1 MELIDLYTA
10 IVESAGW
17 DVTSSGRITAFKGP
31 VEIAGKQLV
40 LPTNDVLRNPDWEN
54 TIGFHPM
61 SENVMRGESAVLFEL
76 RQQMQF
82 QLNFVAATIIQTLGE
97 IAADETQHKGLTIK
111 QKEFL
116 KLVPDFDAKTV
127 KSLDS
132 LLDKC
137 NPNEPEKI
145 IGLFVKRGGEIE
157 KVADD
162 GKVSKQQYK
171 RLAVIHSPMRME
183 DQNKD
188 RTVFGVKFRKVDYKP
203 FFKMFDFILPEINQ
217 GAYTYG
223 SNSMVAPSF
232 HALLHGYIA
241 MAKRLNVVLRKF
253 QKVWGE
259 DFEDLLLDVSFEEDV
274 KDLDK
279 FKGIVPNLRG
289 NEGSTKPDEV
299 ETLEET
305 PTTAAPA
312 AGARKPD
319 WSAKQEQRLEEG
331 RKMTLQEKI
340 AGAAQPVNTGFKTK
354 NNSGQGGFAPQ
365 AAPAP
370 EGKKRFQDLVGG
382 QQQQQPSRA
391 PTSYGQPQQQQ
402 NTWGQPQ
409 QQNTMNSS
417 WGQPQN
423 NSFGQPQGR
432 AATPY
437 GQPQN
442 GFNRS
447 GW

>member
-17 DVTSSGRITAFKGP
+17 NVTSSGRITAFKGP

-157 KVADD
+157 SVADD
-162 GKVSKQQYK
+162 GKVTKQQYK
-171 RLAVIHSPMRME
+171 RLAVIHSPLRME

-203 FFKMFDFILPEINQ
+203 FFKLFDFILPEINQ
-217 GAYTYG
+217 AAYTYG

-232 HALLHGYIA
+232 HALLHGYIS

-299 ETLEET
+299 ETLEE
-305 PTTAAPA
+305 APKQA
-312 AGARKPD
+312 SASGARKPD
-319 WSAKQEQRLEEG
+319 WSGKQEQLLEEG
-331 RKMTLQEKI
+331 RKMTLQEKL
-340 AGAAQPVNTGFKTK
+340 AAN
-354 NNSGQGGFAPQ
+354 APQ
-365 AAPAP
+365 PPANTSFTKPAANNAFANQPAP

-382 QQQQQPSRA
+382 GMQQQQPARA
-391 PTSYGQPQQQQ
+391 PTSYGQP
-402 NTWGQPQ
+402 
-409 QQNTMNSS
+409 S
-417 WGQPQN
+417 
-423 NSFGQPQGR
+423 NSFGQPQQSNQMNTSWGAPQNNGFNQQPQGR
-432 AATPY
+432 SATPY
-437 GQPQN
+437 GQQN
-442 GFNRS
+442 NNFNRS